1 MPQRFRARLAAELLL
16 VVFLAF
22 CLACGG
28 GSSQNAGRVDPKA
41 LKQIVLN
48 PQNPSLL
55 KGNVLQ
61 MTATGIANDGTR
73 SDITNSVV
81 WKSTQPGVAAIS
93 VTGALTAAGVGS
105 AQATAQLQGVTGGTS
120 VTVSP
125 AVVVSIA
132 VTPDQSSLPVGES
145 EQLSASGTFTDGT
158 VQDLTQSATWT
169 SSGDAI
175 AGVNATGA
183 TIANGVGTA
192 TINASYSNLTGV
204 ALVTVTPAAPLS
216 LNIVPSSLSMPLGSS
231 RQLQA
236 IATFSNGS
244 TQDMTGLVQWNSSQ
258 PNIANISNG
267 GLLVAQQTGASTISA
282 TGNSLTA
289 TADAS
294 VTPLLTVNYFDLAA
308 AQKSGVDGSIRLT
321 NPGLSGD
328 NLCAMIYVF
337 DQSQELSECCGCS
350 ITDSGL
356 RTLSLVNDLT
366 ANPLTGQKLQ
376 NGVIKIVPSDAASNP
391 SCNPESLTPSGVVLG
406 WGSNAQVLSDKTF
419 QVTETK
425 FSLAT
430 LSDGES
436 NDLAAQ
442 CTFLH
447 QLGSGQGICACG
459 TGD

>member
-1 MPQRFRARLAAELLL
+1 LAS
-16 VVFLAF
+16 F
-22 CLACGG
+22 LACGG
-28 GSSQNAGRVDPKA
+28 GSPQNVTPKLDPKA
-41 LKQIVLN
+41 LKQIVVN
-48 PQNPSLL
+48 PPNPSLL

-61 MTATGIANDGTR
+61 MTATGIANDGTK
-73 SDITNSVV
+73 SDITNTVA
-81 WKSTQPGVAAIS
+81 WNSTQPGVAAIT
-93 VTGALTAAGVGS
+93 VTGTLTAAGVGS
-105 AQATAQLQGVTGGTS
+105 SQATAQLKGVTGSTS
-120 VTVSP
+120 ITVGP
-125 AVVVSIA
+125 AALLSIV
-132 VTPDQSSLPVGES
+132 VTPDQSSLPIGES
-145 EQLSASGTFTDGT
+145 KQLTATGTFTDGT
-158 VQDLTQSATWT
+158 VQDLTQSATWV

-183 TIANGVGTA
+183 TVANGVGTA
-192 TINASYSNLTGV
+192 TINASYSNLTGA
-204 ALVTVTPAAPLS
+204 ALVTVTPAAALS
-216 LNIVPSSLSMPLGSS
+216 LNIVPSSVSMPLGGS

-236 IATFSNGS
+236 IATFSDGS

-258 PNIANISNG
+258 PNIVNINSG
-267 GLLVAQQTGASTISA
+267 GLLVAQQTGTSTISA
-282 TGNSLTA
+282 TGNSLSA
-289 TADAS
+289 SADAS
-294 VTPLLTVNYFDLAA
+294 VTPLLTVNYFDLDA
-308 AQKSGVDGSIRLT
+308 AQKSGIDGSIRLT
-321 NPGLSGD
+321 NPGINGE

-356 RTLSLVNDLT
+356 RTLSVINDLT

-376 NGVIKIVPSDAASNP
+376 NGVVKVVPSDAASNP

-406 WGSNAQVLSDKTF
+406 WGTNSQILSDKTS
-419 QVTETK
+419 QLTENK

-447 QLGSGQGICACG
+447 QLGSGQGICTCG